1 MKANKVVFFYNSYS
15 GGGTFGN
22 NLDRIIERYQSKNM
36 QVFPFRIEK
45 DSDKM
50 AEYLMSL
57 DKESI
62 CQVAIAGGDGSINL
76 CINALIKA
84 DYDVPLAIFPAGT
97 ANDMAT
103 NLNIPKAVEAA
114 LDVAL
119 EDYVIPLDVGVI
131 NGRYFINVASFGF
144 LVDVSQKTDQKLK
157 NGIGMLGYYIKTLEE
172 IPKVKPFKIRMKHDG
187 LDYEESIYF
196 MVILNSTTA
205 GGFKNISPGASVSD
219 GKFDVLGFRE
229 CPILEFPV
237 VAAKFVKRD
246 HINSPYILFRQ
257 VEEIEIDSELKVGT
271 DIDGEKGPEFPLHI
285 KVLPSR
291 FKVHVHRAI
300 R

>member
-1 MKANKVVFFYNSYS
+1 MKANKVVLFYNSYS
-15 GGGTFGN
+15 GGGTFAT
-22 NLDRIIERYQSKNM
+22 NLDRIFERYQSKGM
-36 QVFPFRIEK
+36 QVFPYRIDK
-45 DSDKM
+45 DPDKM

-57 DKESI
+57 NKDSI

-76 CINALIKA
+76 CVNALIKA
-84 DYDVPLAIFPAGT
+84 DYHAPLAIFPAGT

-119 EDYVIPLDVGVI
+119 DDYVVPFDVGEI
-131 NGRYFINVASFGF
+131 NGRYYINVASFGF
-144 LVDVSQKTDQKLK
+144 LVDVSQKTDQKVK
-157 NGIGMLGYYIKTLEE
+157 NGFGMLGYYLKTIEE
-172 IPKVKPFKIRMKHDG
+172 LHKVKPFKIRMRHDG

-196 MVILNSTTA
+196 MVIMNSTTA
-205 GGFKNISPGASVSD
+205 GGFKNAAPKASVSD
-219 GKFDVLGFRE
+219 GKFDIVGFRE
-229 CPILEFPV
+229 CPILEFPI
-237 VAAKFVKRD
+237 VAAKFVKRE
-246 HINSPYILFRQ
+246 HLKSPYIIFKQ
-257 VEEIEIDSELKVGT
+257 IDEIIIDSELEVGT

-291 FKVHVHRAI
+291 FNVHVHRAI